1 MHRILI
7 FCYNDEVKKL
17 LYFIVLTLSFLIF
30 PHTAFAE
37 SEFSTAYDVTY
48 DVSEDSTTTITQK
61 ISLTNL
67 TSQYYASKYT
77 LSIGSTTLENVQA
90 TDSEGILAT
99 TIEKANNRTN
109 IDIKFNKQVAGQGKV
124 QTFTI
129 KYTSKDFAQKLG
141 KTWEVNLPKIPT
153 TSVTKYN
160 LVLSVPTSF
169 GDPTS
174 IAPFPRSQS
183 STFDKLYMT
192 FDKDQLEQSGVS
204 ANFGSNQVFDF
215 TLKYH
220 LDNKALFPVMTN
232 ITLPPDTQ
240 YQDVLISRI
249 SPPPLNVTVD
259 EDGNYLAWYQLTR
272 NSTLDVA
279 VNGSTK
285 LYINSK
291 IGKVPQLSQVM
302 YQQLTSADRYWEA
315 NNPSVKA
322 KLAEIFKGGTPNT
335 NTEKVRLI
343 YRYVVDSLTYDTS
356 RLNENIERMG
366 AVTALNNAQKAVCME
381 FTDLFI
387 ALVRAAG
394 IPARELDGFAYSQ
407 NQSLRP
413 SSLQKDLL
421 HAWPEYYDPEKGWVM
436 VDPTWENTS
445 GGVDYFH
452 KFDLNH
458 FVLVTKGLS
467 SQNPYTSDDIT
478 VHLSESE
485 VLGKPQ
491 VDVSIE
497 QPQYIWSG
505 FPAKLTVK
513 ISNVGNYMLRPTDV
527 VMQGQNVTI
536 QDPQKIT
543 FGTIPAY
550 GSTTHQFKVR
560 PGSLT
565 STIDEMVTVYVGDQ
579 KFEKRVRVEP
589 FILFRHFP
597 YIFIGMIAVIA
608 GLYGLLL
615 GFHIYKRNFK
625 KKYHKKT

>member
-1 MHRILI
+1 VKRLLTFILLI
-7 FCYNDEVKKL
+7 LC
-17 LYFIVLTLSFLIF
+17 FLVF
-30 PHTAFAE
+30 PHTVSAAD
-37 SEFSTAYDVTY
+37 EFSTAYDVTY

-67 TSQYYASKYT
+67 TSQYYASKYS

-90 TDSEGILAT
+90 TDSEGVLETKID
-99 TIEKANNRTN
+99 KNNNRTN
-109 IDIKFNKQVAGQGKV
+109 IDIKFNKQIAGQGKV
-124 QTFTI
+124 QTFTV

-153 TSVTKYN
+153 LAVTKYN

-220 LDNKALFPVMTN
+220 LDNSALFPVMTN

-259 EDGNYLAWYQLTR
+259 QDGNYLAWYQLPR
-272 NSTLDVA
+272 NSTLDVI

-285 LYINSK
+285 LYINAK
-291 IGKVPQLSQVM
+291 IGKVPQLSQS
-302 YQQLTSADRYWEA
+302 YFQQLIQTDRYWEA

-322 KLAEIFKGGTPNT
+322 KLSEIFKNGTPAT
-335 NTEKVRLI
+335 TREKAHLI
-343 YRYVVDSLTYDTS
+343 YRYVVDSLLYDTS
-356 RLNENIERMG
+356 RLNEDIERMG
-366 AVTALNNAQKAVCME
+366 AVTALNNTQKAVCME

-387 ALVRAAG
+387 ALARAAG

-407 NQSLRP
+407 NQMLRP
-413 SSLQKDLL
+413 ASLQKDLL
-421 HAWPEYYDPEKGWVM
+421 HAWPEYYDSEKGWIM

-458 FVLVTKGLS
+458 FVLVTKGVS

-491 VDVSIE
+491 VDVSID
-497 QPQYIWSG
+497 QPHYIWSG
-505 FPAKLTVK
+505 FPSKLTVK
-513 ISNVGNYMLRPTDV
+513 ISNVGNYMLKPTEV
-527 VMQGQNVTI
+527 FVQGQEVHVN
-536 QDPQKIT
+536 DPQKIT
-543 FGTIPAY
+543 LGTIPAY
-550 GSTTHQFKVR
+550 GSTTHQFTIR

-565 STIDEMVTVYVGDQ
+565 KGVDEVVTVFVGEQ
-579 KFEKRVRVEP
+579 KFEKRLKIEP
-589 FILFRHFP
+589 FILFRNFP
-597 YIFIGMIAVIA
+597 IMFVIGIVVIA
-608 GLYGLLL
+608 GLYGLIL
-615 GFHIYKRNFK
+615 GFHIYKKNFK
-625 KKYHKKT
+625 KRYNKKTT